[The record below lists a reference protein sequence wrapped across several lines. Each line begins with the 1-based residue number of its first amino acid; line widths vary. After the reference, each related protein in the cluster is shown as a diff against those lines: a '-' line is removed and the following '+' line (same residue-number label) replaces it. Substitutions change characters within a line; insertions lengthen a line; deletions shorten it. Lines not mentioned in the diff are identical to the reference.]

1 MRSIR
6 SWTIAARSACAAL
19 AGAAPTAAAPPALGN
34 GSSMQPD
41 ILATGRFVVFAS
53 TATNLAPCIVRRD
66 PLAFSQAM
74 IGLPK
79 FVEMRFKERA
89 IFRMNDFKI
98 PAFANA

>member
-53 TATNLAPCIVRRD
+53 TATSLAPNDTGKYPEIFIRDRVAGTTRLDLQGGRRRRGRWGQFVAGGVR
-66 PLAFSQAM
+66 
-74 IGLPK
+74 
-79 FVEMRFKERA
+79 
-89 IFRMNDFKI
+89 
-98 PAFANA
+98 

>member
-53 TATNLAPCIVRRD
+53 TATNLAPNDTGKYPEIFIRDRVAGTTRLDLQGGRRRRGRWGQFVAGGVR
-66 PLAFSQAM
+66 
-74 IGLPK
+74 
-79 FVEMRFKERA
+79 
-89 IFRMNDFKI
+89 
-98 PAFANA
+98 